1 MLLDNHFYWKSND
14 KNKDGFSAHIL
25 PFGHNNETF
34 AKSSGEPTINNMD
47 AKLIRG
53 RLFTTERA
61 MKMPKEDEL
70 LIVQNQENV
79 HSSSKKNRNY
89 ARSHKIGMS
98 KLVMKVMGNVS
109 TGLHNK
115 N

>member
-1 MLLDNHFYWKSND
+1 MLLDHHFYWKSND

-53 RLFTTERA
+53 RLFTAERA
-61 MKMPKEDEL
+61 MKTSKEDKL
-70 LIVQNQENV
+70 LIVQNQKKVCIQVPRKIEITQDWNV
-79 HSSSKKNRNY
+79 KTSYESY
-89 ARSHKIGMS
+89 G
-98 KLVMKVMGNVS
+98 
-109 TGLHNK
+109 
-115 N
+115 